1 MMTILKLESL
11 PISFCIFFNW
21 NLRSNMAQVIAFN
34 ACQSLI
40 IRDK

>member
-1 MMTILKLESL
+1 MMTTEIF
-11 PISFCIFFNW
+11 PISFCNFANW
-21 NLRSNMAQVIAFN
+21 NLRSNMAQAIAFN